1 MHQLLNDYF
10 LNKEKEQNKLL
21 EKEKEKLLLSEGLFE
36 KVYSN
41 TNNYDPEYPESE
53 WDNYTQSVKY
63 FKKVPIEITDNEYEQ
78 LKNFSKLEQKK
89 ETNNSVALALK
100 IIAWIIMICG
110 FISGIVLGNVEVT
123 GGYYH
128 TYTYTEFSL
137 TIALTYWAVSLISGI
152 FILGFSEII
161 KLLNAINNK

>member
-78 LKNFSKLEQKK
+78 LKNFSKSCRK
-89 ETNNSVALALK
+89 
-100 IIAWIIMICG
+100 
-110 FISGIVLGNVEVT
+110 
-123 GGYYH
+123 
-128 TYTYTEFSL
+128 
-137 TIALTYWAVSLISGI
+137 IALCVVVLRGVFFYRGLPKKLDIT
-152 FILGFSEII
+152 FSTA
-161 KLLNAINNK
+161 LYT

>member
-63 FKKVPIEITDNEYEQ
+63 FKKVPIEIDWLNFKIKVNSVLREKQSKVVIYADRGYINEQ
-78 LKNFSKLEQKK
+78 LL
-89 ETNNSVALALK
+89 
-100 IIAWIIMICG
+100 
-110 FISGIVLGNVEVT
+110 VLDKMYDSRVD
-123 GGYYH
+123 
-128 TYTYTEFSL
+128 
-137 TIALTYWAVSLISGI
+137 
-152 FILGFSEII
+152 
-161 KLLNAINNK
+161 